1 MSTWKVYKHT
11 TPSGKVYIGIT
22 CTSLVQRW
30 KNGKAY
36 KGCPKFNAS
45 IQKYG
50 WDNILHECLYD
61 GLSEMEAKSIETSL
75 ILEHRRLG
83 ISLNL
88 TDGGDG
94 VRKPVSDEARKKISQ
109 SLKKYYKSHPGTFTG
124 RHVSDE
130 AKAKIRAK
138 VTKYRH
144 TDEAKAK
151 IRDASIRFNAIR
163 KGKPAPKESVE
174 KMRTSIIEYFRTH
187 ENSTRGSIWIH
198 RGNMKKRIN
207 PSALNQYLS
216 EGWINGYK

>member
-50 WDNILHECLYD
+50 WDSILHECLYD

-75 ILEHRRLG
+75 ILEHKRLG

-130 AKAKIRAK
+130 AKAKIR
-138 VTKYRH
+138 
-144 TDEAKAK
+144 
-151 IRDASIRFNAIR
+151 DAAIRFNATR

-187 ENSTRGSIWIH
+187 ENSTKGSIWIH